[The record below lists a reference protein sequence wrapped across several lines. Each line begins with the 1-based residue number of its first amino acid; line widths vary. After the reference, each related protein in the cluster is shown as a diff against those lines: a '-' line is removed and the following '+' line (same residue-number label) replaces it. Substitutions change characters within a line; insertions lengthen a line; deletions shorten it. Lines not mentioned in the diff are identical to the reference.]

1 MRVNFC
7 AEAMSA
13 LNNSSAVGNPAEAD
27 RRRRE
32 EKEAEAGEGKVQIW
46 CIEIHDNFPQNMDA
60 TALIKSSTSLISKIE
75 IAFSVLEKRY
85 TRWKL
90 CAQL

>member
-1 MRVNFC
+1 MIVNFC

-32 EKEAEAGEGKVQIW
+32 EKEAEAGEGKVKGNL
-46 CIEIHDNFPQNMDA
+46 CIEIHNKLSQSTDA
-60 TALIKSSTSLISKIE
+60 TTLIKSSS
-75 IAFSVLEKRY
+75 
-85 TRWKL
+85 
-90 CAQL
+90 